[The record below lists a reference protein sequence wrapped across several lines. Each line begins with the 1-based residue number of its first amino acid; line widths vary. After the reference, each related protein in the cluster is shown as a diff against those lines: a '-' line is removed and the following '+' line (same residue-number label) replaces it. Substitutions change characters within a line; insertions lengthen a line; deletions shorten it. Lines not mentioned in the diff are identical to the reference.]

1 MAKIIQFH
9 LRNKPS
15 RQQAL
20 QWLSQNYEKFPL
32 LTNDKFAS
40 ERIFHGWRFV
50 LGLDN
55 IVYFANCIDPGI
67 TETEM
72 IELIHKCQSKHS

>member
-1 MAKIIQFH
+1 MRRIIQFH
-9 LRNKPS
+9 LRERPS

-20 QWLSQNYEKFPL
+20 QWLSQNYDKFPS

-40 ERIFHGWRFV
+40 DRIFHGWRFV

-55 IVYFANCIDPGI
+55 IVYFANCINAGI
-67 TETEM
+67 REE
-72 IELIHKCQSKHS
+72 ELIKFRSKHS